1 MGEQQ
6 LRSRAALLEESM
18 QEAEIKI
25 EELEGKLENCKE
37 NLSDGEFK
45 IGEMEAQVDDLK
57 LEAEK
62 HQAAVDEVELL
73 LKQEV
78 EKVKAEKE
86 ISEQLK
92 KQVTTVKAELVT
104 KTEDLKELQSSL
116 DSERERAKKEREEL
130 GDCLRKASKEA
141 ASDEEG
147 RNCNSPC
154 TITKIAG
161 NDLIGMSQQQEEEVT
176 QSQFESKDNVNGIEE
191 TTDTTPVS
199 AVEGLFF

>member
-1 MGEQQ
+1 M
-6 LRSRAALLEESM
+6 
-18 QEAEIKI
+18 KI
-25 EELEGKLENCKE
+25 R
-37 NLSDGEFK
+37 
-45 IGEMEAQVDDLK
+45 EMEAKVNDLK
-57 LEAEK
+57 LETEK

-86 ISEQLK
+86 VSEQLK

-104 KTEDLKELQSSL
+104 KTEGLKELQSNL

-154 TITKIAG
+154 TISKIAG
-161 NDLIGMSQQQEEEVT
+161 NDLIGMSQQQQEEEVT

>member
-1 MGEQQ
+1 VND
-6 LRSRAALLEESM
+6 LR
-18 QEAEIKI
+18 
-25 EELEGKLENCKE
+25 
-37 NLSDGEFK
+37 
-45 IGEMEAQVDDLK
+45 

-62 HQAAVDEVELL
+62 HQAAVDEVELS

-86 ISEQLK
+86 VSEQLK
-92 KQVTTVKAELVT
+92 KQVTTVKEELET
-104 KTEDLKELQSSL
+104 KTKGLKELQSNL

-130 GDCLRKASKEA
+130 GDCLRKASKEVV
-141 ASDEEG
+141 SDEEG

-154 TITKIAG
+154 TISKIAG
-161 NDLIGMSQQQEEEVT
+161 TDLIGMSQQQEEEVT